1 MEITVQTLS
10 MREEACVRD
19 WECDDN
25 DSSAVGKIRSARFDR
40 NKEMLQ
46 VK

>member
-1 MEITVQTLS
+1 MGITVQTLS

-19 WECDDN
+19 WEGDDN
-25 DSSAVGKIRSARFDR
+25 DSSAVGKFRSARFDL
-40 NKEMLQ
+40 NKETLQ